1 MYCNIRRNKIAH
13 DDGNTPFVM
22 DGSPTIPS
30 VENKKVDDV
39 LVFDTQSD
47 ASKHKDWFHIVS
59 TEGKSSGELSS
70 RSDILLPTK
79 ISTDTGFR
87 RRWFRMGNPRK
98 MVSIRSVDAI
108 ASRTSLRDQSIKAGT
123 QDH

>member
-1 MYCNIRRNKIAH
+1 
-13 DDGNTPFVM
+13 M
-22 DGSPTIPS
+22 DGSPTSPS

-98 MVSIRSVDAI
+98 WYQFDLW
-108 ASRTSLRDQSIKAGT
+108 TQSHPELPHEIKASKQAHRT
-123 QDH
+123 TRIML